1 MTALE
6 KILAG
11 LATLKFALGMVPVS
25 HKKADRIVAKAGEK
39 ITQDATVAAQAGAV
53 LTGGGQVPVEPEA
66 EEAGDPK
73 PRFCSG
79 CGRQWP
85 ANADFCGA
93 CGTKLI

>member
-1 MTALE
+1 MTTLE

-25 HKKADRIVAKAGEK
+25 HKKADRYVEKVGQVAQGTA
-39 ITQDATVAAQAGAV
+39 AVASQVGAV
-53 LTGGGQVPVEPEA
+53 LKGGAAVPDEPTA
-66 EEAGDPK
+66 EEAGEPK
-73 PRFCSG
+73 PRFCPS

-85 ANADFCGA
+85 ATADFCGA

>member
-39 ITQDATVAAQAGAV
+39 ITQAATVAAQAGAV
-53 LTGGGQVPVEPEA
+53 LTGGGQVPVEP
-66 EEAGDPK
+66 K
-73 PRFCSG
+73 PRKRAIQNQGSVRAAAGSG
-79 CGRQWP
+79 PPTRISAVRAGQS
-85 ANADFCGA
+85 
-93 CGTKLI
+93 